1 MLRVVHVSL
10 DFTISHSYYLLY
22 PIPQIDLPVAN
33 TMHSARWLIRRM
45 LSPRIFSSL
54 WRRNLTSHDH
64 VYVYWNNKVC
74 NNPTEAKLS
83 PLEFL
88 NLADLQRR
96 ERAIFIPYF
105 TNGSILK
112 VVWTDKFSPS
122 GLCEFTGIC
131 VFQTEDPLNVAAT
144 FILRNVFKDE
154 GVNITFEKYS
164 PIIQKIDLI
173 RFQQIQWTKEDESL
187 EDYPLSA
194 SAIPPEL
201 DTLLTDKPL
210 LLTPDKIGPVV
221 PQKLLYQLIKN
232 KEITIVRSQQEIKEL
247 YDPFYK
253 WLRGSQEAP
262 KETIHECAIQSRP
275 EWETSIGIKIE
286 LS

>member
-1 MLRVVHVSL
+1 
-10 DFTISHSYYLLY
+10 
-22 PIPQIDLPVAN
+22 
-33 TMHSARWLIRRM
+33 M
-45 LSPRIFSSL
+45 LSPRLFSSIL
-54 WRRNLTSHDH
+54 RRKLTSHDN
-64 VYVYWNNKVC
+64 VYVYWINKVC
-74 NNPTEAKLS
+74 HNPTEAKLS

-105 TNGSILK
+105 TIGSILK

-131 VFQTEDPLNVAAT
+131 IYQTEDALNVAAT

-154 GVNITFEKYS
+154 GVSITFEKYS
-164 PIIQKIDLI
+164 PIIQSIDLI

-194 SAIPPEL
+194 SAIPL
-201 DTLLTDKPL
+201 DLAPLLTDKPL
-210 LLTPDKIGPVV
+210 PLTPNKIGPVV
-221 PQKLLYQLIKN
+221 PQRILYQLIKN
-232 KEITIVRSQQEIKEL
+232 KEINIVRSPQEVKEL

-253 WLRGSQEAP
+253 WLRSSQEVP
-262 KETIHECAIQSRP
+262 KETIHEGNIQSRP
-275 EWETSIGIKIE
+275 VWDTCIEPEIESISG
-286 LS
+286 